1 MSSGHACR
9 LCRAAPLRAVFL
21 DLGSSPLANSY
32 LRAEDLD
39 KPEPFYPLTV
49 YVCEACLFVQLPE
62 AERAST
68 IFGGEYLYFSSYST
82 SWLAHCEAYVD
93 MMIGRFGLGASSKV
107 VELASNDGYLL
118 QYFKKRGV
126 PVLGVEPAANVA
138 KVAIEERGIPT
149 AVRFFGVETAKALLA
164 EGHAASCMT
173 ANNVLAH
180 VPDVHDFVGGV
191 RVLLA
196 PGGVFTVEFP
206 HLMRLIEDVQFDTIY
221 HEHYSYLSLLTTTRL
236 FAEHGLR
243 VFDVEELA
251 THGGSLRL
259 FVCHD
264 GDASKPVTRRVAEV
278 AAREKGAGLGELATY
293 LRFRDRAHGIKWDLL
308 QFLIDSRREE
318 KKVAA
323 YGAAAKGNTLLNYC
337 GVRTDLVSFVVDKNP
352 HKQGHFLPGT
362 RIPIH
367 APERVAEEKP
377 DILLILAWN
386 LKREIVEQMAHVRSW
401 GGKFVVPIPRLEI
414 VP

>member
-1 MSSGHACR
+1 MPSGHACR
-9 LCRAAPLRAVFL
+9 LCRAAPLEHVFL

-32 LRAEDLD
+32 LRPADLD
-39 KPEPFYPLTV
+39 RPEPFYPLTV
-49 YVCEACLFVQLPE
+49 YVCDKCLFVQLPE
-62 AERAST
+62 SERAET

-93 MMIGRFGLGASSKV
+93 MMISRFGFGPTSKV

-149 AVRFFGVETAKALLA
+149 VVRFFGVETAKALLA
-164 EGHAASCMT
+164 EGHQASCMA

-180 VPDVHDFVGGV
+180 VPNAHDFVGGV
-191 RVLLA
+191 KVLLA
-196 PGGVFTVEFP
+196 PDGVLTVEFP
-206 HLMRLIEDVQFDTIY
+206 HLMRLIAEAQFDTIY

-243 VFDVEELA
+243 IFDVEELP

-264 GDASKPVTRRVAEV
+264 GDASKPTTPRVAAI
-278 AAREKGAGLGELATY
+278 AAKEKDAGMHDLATY
-293 LRFRDRAHGIKWDLL
+293 LRFRERAYAVKWDLL
-308 QFLIDSRREE
+308 EFLIGARRAG

-323 YGAAAKGNTLLNYC
+323 YGAAAKGNT
-337 GVRTDLVSFVVDKNP
+337 
-352 HKQGHFLPGT
+352 
-362 RIPIH
+362 
-367 APERVAEEKP
+367 AA
-377 DILLILAWN
+377 
-386 LKREIVEQMAHVRSW
+386 
-401 GGKFVVPIPRLEI
+401 
-414 VP
+414 